1 MKKWLCI
8 LLAAVIFSGCSV
20 KTTSLPETAVVNQI
34 TVTYQDGNSQIVKN
48 YTSQHKMRQILN
60 KFRLLGQQYNPL
72 INPEN
77 LDTTLFQVRL
87 SFSDGSQRLYHTRSD
102 RYIRTDDG
110 PWRQTDAQRLQALN
124 ELLRQLP
131 PDAQ

>member
-1 MKKWLCI
+1 MKKWLYI

-20 KTTSLPETAVVNQI
+20 KTTFLPETAVVNQI

-60 KFRLLGQQYNPL
+60 KFRLLGQQYKPL

>member
-1 MKKWLCI
+1 MKKWLYI
-8 LLAAVIFSGCSV
+8 LLAAVLFVGCSEKKPV
-20 KTTSLPETAVVNQI
+20 LPTTAVVSRI